1 MLLRLEMPL
10 LFTYVTWHYGTLN
23 FKGLYRVSA
32 LLANLNSH
40 NKKNFLKRKSRFKHV
55 EKQRKQQ
62 YPETKSASTYHP
74 QKQPLS
80 YRWHASSLS
89 S

>member
-10 LFTYVTWHYGTLN
+10 FFTYVTWHYGTLN

-40 NKKNFLKRKSRFKHV
+40 NKKKFSKENHV
-55 EKQRKQQ
+55 
-62 YPETKSASTYHP
+62 SNM
-74 QKQPLS
+74 
-80 YRWHASSLS
+80 
-89 S
+89 